1 MLPSHPTVPQYTDRH
16 SLSLRVSV
24 SCCALNDVPTSDIG
38 IELRKAGASALTKR
52 PPNTLFMDVIVI
64 EPGDVEKNAWET
76 PIAEGMP
83 IAEAVPEID
92 RGGVAS
98 PVNKN
103 EEESS
108 SIPCF
113 AYILFAPAFLLSMPI
128 YIIERCCCNRGFEP
142 EG

>member
-1 MLPSHPTVPQYTDRH
+1 MN
-16 SLSLRVSV
+16 V
-24 SCCALNDVPTSDIG
+24 SCCALNGVPTSDIG
-38 IELRKAGASALTKR
+38 IELRKTGVSAPTKR

-64 EPGDVEKNAWET
+64 EPGDIEKNARET
-76 PIAEGMP
+76 PITEGVP
-83 IAEAVPEID
+83 VAEAVPEID
-92 RGGVAS
+92 RGEVAS

-128 YIIERCCCNRGFEP
+128 YIIERCCCNREGEP